1 MIGEMNAA
9 QRENIDRCTPGW
21 MARRWLPLLLFLI
34 AVAARL
40 IPGPRTIDDSYITYR
55 YARNLL
61 AGEGFVYNPG
71 ERVLGTTTPLYT
83 SLMALAAL
91 PSGGVEAP
99 FASLAWLINAVADGL
114 TCALLFT
121 MGRKLGYAWAGLG
134 TALAWAVAPFSV
146 TFAIGGLETSVYIL
160 LLTGMIYAHWQGRHV
175 LAALLACL
183 ALFTRPDALI
193 LIGLVALDRAG
204 QLFKEWRIAR
214 RGGGPAPRFPW
225 AEALV
230 FGLPTL
236 AWIIF
241 STVYFGSPLPHSIAA
256 KSVAYRLSAEEG
268 LIRLLQHY
276 ATPFLEHHTFGIYW
290 IAVGM
295 VLYPFL
301 FLVGAWQAVRAAPR
315 LWPFAVYPWLYFVVF
330 AAANPLIFRWYLSPP
345 LPAYMLFILIGAEN
359 LITSLGSAIA
369 RRRKPPAQG
378 KPDVPAGWILQAA
391 LAFLVVAAPAA
402 LSLRE
407 WRAHPDH
414 GLARPAPDMAWYK
427 LELLYRQAA
436 DELAA
441 EIRQAPGETPT
452 LAAGDVGVLGF
463 FSGAMILD
471 TLGLNSPE
479 SMRYYPLDPALYVIN
494 YAIPPELILDEQ
506 PDYVVILEVYG
517 RAGLLQEARFWEQ
530 YRLRRKIPTDIYGSD
545 GLLILERKAR

>member
-1 MIGEMNAA
+1 MITGMNAA
-9 QRENIDRCTPGW
+9 QNEMIDRRPPGW
-21 MARRWLPLLLFLI
+21 MDWRWLPLLLFLI
-34 AVAARL
+34 AAAARL

-99 FASLAWLINAVADGL
+99 FASLAWLINVLADGL
-114 TCALLFT
+114 TCMLLFAI
-121 MGRKLGYAWAGLG
+121 GRRLGYAWAGLG
-134 TALAWAVAPFSV
+134 AALAWAVAPFSV

-160 LLTGMIYAHWQGRHV
+160 LLTGMIYAHWQSRHL

-204 QLFKEWRIAR
+204 QLFKAWRIAR
-214 RGGGPAPRFPW
+214 GGEGPKPRFPW
-225 AEALV
+225 SEVLV

-236 AWIIF
+236 AWIVF
-241 STVYFGSPLPHSIAA
+241 SSVYFGSPLPHSIAA
-256 KSVAYRLSAEEG
+256 KSVAYHLSAEEG
-268 LIRLLQHY
+268 FIRLLQHY
-276 ATPFLEHHTFGIYW
+276 ATPFLEHLTFSIYW

-295 VLYPFL
+295 ALYPFL
-301 FLVGAWQAVRAAPR
+301 FLIGAWQGLRTAPR
-315 LWPFAVYPWLYFVVF
+315 LWPFAVYPWLYFAVF

-359 LITSLGSAIA
+359 LITRLGSAIA
-369 RRRKPPAQG
+369 RRRSPTSLEQEKA
-378 KPDVPAGWILQAA
+378 PAGWVLQAA
-391 LAFLVVAAPAA
+391 LAILVVAAPAA

-407 WRAHPDH
+407 WRLRPDH

-436 DELAA
+436 DELAP
-441 EIRQAPGETPT
+441 EISQAQGETPT
-452 LAAGDVGVLGF
+452 LAAGDVGVLGY
-463 FSGAMILD
+463 FSGARILD
-471 TLGLNSPE
+471 TLGLNSPQ
-479 SMRYYPLDPALYVIN
+479 STRYYPLDPALYVIN
-494 YAIPPELILDEQ
+494 YAIPPQLILDEQ
-506 PDYVVILEVYG
+506 PDYLVILEVYG